1 LAAAL
6 LAVVSARAELV
17 SRGQNTGT
25 GARALAL
32 GQAFTGV
39 ADDYSALYY
48 NAAGLTQLRSSE
60 VGLNLSYRM
69 RTNDASPAG
78 GQGGRRSIET
88 TRINA
93 ATLIL
98 TQGCG
103 WAIGMGYY
111 SPTAFDDPLQYFAQG
126 REYAYEAFGNMDHY
140 RVAFAYAPSKLV
152 SVGLA
157 ASALSGTEQLEI
169 RDGITARY
177 LEEYAG
183 FNLEPSFLIRL
194 SDALSLGGS
203 AVAVERLALRDT
215 YQEQGGAPE
224 ETHYTIRHP
233 FQTRLGIGFQA
244 GRTQVSLDWH
254 GTFWSTYGY
263 AERGN
268 AFLRNEANYPNSHV
282 LAVGL
287 EHHLTRKGP
296 VLRAG
301 VSAEYEAALADYAGF
316 DDRSRF

>member
-1 LAAAL
+1 
-6 LAVVSARAELV
+6 
-17 SRGQNTGT
+17 
-25 GARALAL
+25 
-32 GQAFTGV
+32 
-39 ADDYSALYY
+39 
-48 NAAGLTQLRSSE
+48 
-60 VGLNLSYRM
+60 
-69 RTNDASPAG
+69 
-78 GQGGRRSIET
+78 
-88 TRINA
+88 
-93 ATLIL
+93 
-98 TQGCG
+98 
-103 WAIGMGYY
+103 
-111 SPTAFDDPLQYFAQG
+111 
-126 REYAYEAFGNMDHY
+126 
-140 RVAFAYAPSKLV
+140 
-152 SVGLA
+152 
-157 ASALSGTEQLEI
+157 
-169 RDGITARY
+169 
-177 LEEYAG
+177 
-183 FNLEPSFLIRL
+183 
-194 SDALSLGGS
+194 LGGS

-301 VSAEYEAALADYAGF
+301 VSAEAEDARSFDPIWLERPKSLHLGFGLPASKHLMLDMGYQYRGATFQQKSLADGPADLTIAEAGHQVMGSL
-316 DDRSRF
+316 RLRW